1 MKSAP
6 NIIERVSRIFADIGG
21 VALTFMM
28 CLTVADVVL
37 RTFDYPIL
45 GAYEMVG
52 LSLAIVIGFS
62 IPKVSMDRGQVYMEI
77 ILERLPSRNRAILN
91 TFTRILCI
99 ILFSVIGWN
108 LFLVGNEFLATGEVS
123 PTINIP
129 FFPIAYCVAVC
140 CFLECLVFVFDI
152 VKIWRGQYE

>member
-1 MKSAP
+1 MKGAF
-6 NIIERVSRIFADIGG
+6 NVLERVTRIFIDIGG

-37 RTFDYPIL
+37 RSFGYPIL
-45 GAYEMVG
+45 GAYELVG

-77 ILERLPSRNRAILN
+77 LLERLPAKNRAILN

-99 ILFSVIGWN
+99 ILFGIIGWN
-108 LFLVGNEFLATGEVS
+108 LFLVGNEFHSTGEVS
-123 PTINIP
+123 ATIRIP
-129 FFPIAYCVAVC
+129 FFPIAYCIAVC
-140 CFLECLVFVFDI
+140 CLLECFVFIFDI

>member
-1 MKSAP
+1 MKTAFTMLQ
-6 NIIERVSRIFADIGG
+6 RVSRIFTDIGG

-37 RTFDYPIL
+37 RSFDRPIL

-62 IPKVSMDRGQVYMEI
+62 MPKVSLDRGQVYMEI
-77 ILERLPSRNRAILN
+77 LLEKLPRQHRDILN

-99 ILFSVIGWN
+99 ILFAVIGWN
-108 LFLVGNEFLATGEVS
+108 LFLVGNEFHSTGEVS
-123 PTINIP
+123 ATLRIP
-129 FFPIAYCVAVC
+129 FFPVAYCIAVC
-140 CFLECLVFVFDI
+140 CFVECLVFIFDI
-152 VKIWRGQYE
+152 VNIWRGQYE